1 MRWLM
6 SDKKVLTTGQVA
18 EYCGVNFRTVIRWIA
33 KGHLKSYKLP
43 GRGDNRVEVVH
54 FLSFLKENRIPI
66 PDDFKNNSK
75 KILVVEDTP
84 EMANS
89 IARTLKRKGFE
100 VEIASDGL
108 RAGVLLGTFK
118 PNIMTLDLAMPGLDG
133 MGVLEY
139 VKSNEDL
146 VLVKIL
152 VISALETDIL
162 KSTIEKGADDYLQ
175 KPFEAA
181 DLTKA
186 IDQLMD
192 N

>member
-1 MRWLM
+1 M